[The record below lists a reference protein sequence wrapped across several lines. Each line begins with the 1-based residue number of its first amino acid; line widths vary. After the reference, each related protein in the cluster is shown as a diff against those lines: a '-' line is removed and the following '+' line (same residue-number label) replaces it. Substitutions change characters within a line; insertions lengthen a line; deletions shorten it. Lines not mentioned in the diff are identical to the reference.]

1 MRKFF
6 LFLFLLLASLSIF
19 AQEKPSRKGKKPNVS
34 HSNNLPERPRMLIGT
49 ISVAPT
55 CEWLMPLSDCIESYS
70 PKMGIRYGITL
81 DINISQKNRSDN
93 FYFMVGAMAKNSQYT
108 ILSAEKY
115 NIQDSAYICND
126 AQLHFSAMHL
136 VIPTGIRF
144 RTTPKNSCVF
154 AGNIGIYN
162 QIFLTGKRYDE
173 FVFDEN
179 YILKTKETR
188 NTDFVRISES
198 IFAGVGFEYI
208 FHKHCRLSFYAN
220 YVCTLPTFFN
230 KTAINFEER
239 QKKAFSHSIEF
250 SLGFGF

>member
-1 MRKFF
+1 MRKCFLFF
-6 LFLFLLLASLSIF
+6 LLLLASLSIF
-19 AQEKPSRKGKKPNVS
+19 AQEKPSRKGKKPHIS
-34 HSNNLPERPRMLIGT
+34 QTNNLPERPRMLIGT

-70 PKMGIRYGITL
+70 PKMGTRYGITL

-93 FYFMVGAMAKNSQYT
+93 FYFMVGAMAKNSHYNIVSTEEYT
-108 ILSAEKY
+108 
-115 NIQDSAYICND
+115 IQDSSYICN
-126 AQLHFSAMHL
+126 AQQHFSAMHL

-154 AGNIGIYN
+154 AGNIGLYN
-162 QIFLTGKRYDE
+162 QLYLTGKRYDE

-179 YILKTKETR
+179 YILKTKETN

-208 FHKHCRLSFYAN
+208 IPSTIKLD
-220 YVCTLPTFFN
+220 
-230 KTAINFEER
+230 
-239 QKKAFSHSIEF
+239 
-250 SLGFGF
+250 

>member
-1 MRKFF
+1 MRKCFLFF
-6 LFLFLLLASLSIF
+6 LLLLASLSIF
-19 AQEKPSRKGKKPNVS
+19 AQEKPSRKGKKPHIS
-34 HSNNLPERPRMLIGT
+34 QTNNLHERPRMLIGT

-70 PKMGIRYGITL
+70 PKMGTRYGITL

-93 FYFMVGAMAKNSQYT
+93 FYFMVGAMAKNSHYNIVSTEEYT
-108 ILSAEKY
+108 
-115 NIQDSAYICND
+115 IQDSSYICN
-126 AQLHFSAMHL
+126 AQQHFSAMHL

-162 QIFLTGKRYDE
+162 QLYLTGKRYDE

-179 YILKTKETR
+179 YILKTKETS

-220 YVCTLPTFFN
+220 YVCTLPPFFN
-230 KTAINFEER
+230 KAATNFEGK